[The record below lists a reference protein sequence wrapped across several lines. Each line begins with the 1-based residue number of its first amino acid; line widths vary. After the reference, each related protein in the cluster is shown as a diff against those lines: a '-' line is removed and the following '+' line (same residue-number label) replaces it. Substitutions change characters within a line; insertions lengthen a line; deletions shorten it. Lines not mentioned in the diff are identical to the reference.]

1 MRRTLVAGLWATV
14 IAASAVAAAQQQDS
28 PSLTIYNQNFAVV
41 RQSVPLDLKAG
52 VNHVL
57 YSNITAHVEPDSVVL
72 RDQRGGR
79 LQILEQNYRNDPIS
93 EGLLL
98 SLFEGKTIE
107 FETGMNDS
115 QGHPIIVKG
124 KVIRSGYM
132 PHYEA
137 YQRYGQQY
145 YQQQMAMVQGGSGQ
159 PIGSYSLPRPVN
171 ARPSSR
177 TCRAA

>member
-1 MRRTLVAGLWATV
+1 MRRILVAGLWTTLM
-14 IAASAVAAAQQQDS
+14 AAAGAAAAQQQDS

-41 RQSVPLDLKAG
+41 RQSVPLNLKVG

-72 RDQRGGR
+72 RDPRGGR

-98 SLFEGKTIE
+98 SLFEGTTIE
-107 FETGMNDS
+107 FETGMNDG
-115 QGHPIIVKG
+115 QAHPIIVKG
-124 KVIRSGYM
+124 KIIRSGYR
-132 PHYEA
+132 PHYQS

-145 YQQQMAMVQGGSGQ
+145 YQQ
-159 PIGSYSLPRPVN
+159 
-171 ARPSSR
+171 
-177 TCRAA
+177 